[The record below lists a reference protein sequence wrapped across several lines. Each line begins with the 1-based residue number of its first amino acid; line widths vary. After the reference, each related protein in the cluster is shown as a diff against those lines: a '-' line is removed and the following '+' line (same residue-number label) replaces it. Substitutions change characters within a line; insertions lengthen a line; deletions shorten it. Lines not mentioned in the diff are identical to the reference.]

1 MLFKCNNWCK
11 LRKKISLTL
20 QDFSVLAFYFGKK
33 ASAWIFLRQTKRIAN
48 DDFSVSS
55 LNTKSFYHGFNQFSS
70 LIVCEGVGRW
80 SPEFLCYFS
89 KQYYFEWYKRWNF
102 PLTTRCSPDDYSIKY
117 GLKYTLEQK
126 ASSTCGSWGFDV
138 LCLFLLCVVENSEKK
153 IQSYK

>member
-1 MLFKCNNWCK
+1 MLFKCNNWYK
-11 LRKKISLTL
+11 LWKKISLTL

-33 ASAWIFLRQTKRIAN
+33 ASAWIFLRQIKRIVN

-70 LIVCEGVGRW
+70 LIVCEGIGRW

-102 PLTTRCSPDDYSIKY
+102 PLARTK
-117 GLKYTLEQK
+117 
-126 ASSTCGSWGFDV
+126 
-138 LCLFLLCVVENSEKK
+138 SEKYLWIMGFWCTLSVLAMRRRK
-153 IQSYK
+153 QRKKKFRAINKFIID